1 MLKKLTS
8 LATAFLLLFSLTAC
22 SGNTPV
28 QTSAAISEAETQTSK
43 PVESTLETTSERAA
57 KERPETNM
65 ILVSGFLS
73 IGAVNLLEANE
84 AGTSLNQYHWTLATA
99 PDEASAKLLSGEAD
113 IAAVPTNM
121 AATLYNKS
129 EGKVVIVAVNTL
141 GVTKLMSTDDSIKS
155 LDDLKGKT
163 VYGSGQGS
171 IPEYTF
177 DYVLRQN
184 GLEPGVDVT
193 VEYKPGHEEVSAQMS
208 AGNIEIATIPMPS
221 AAQVAANNQNAH
233 VILDL
238 TDEWNKLGTKALIS
252 QGCVVVRRDLIEKQP
267 EVLKN
272 FLTDYESSCKAV
284 HSDLEKTSE
293 LCETFG
299 VLKKPIAMKAIPE
312 SHQVY
317 IVGQEMKDGLEPFF
331 EVLFKANPK
340 SVGGALP
347 SEDFYYLP

>member
-1 MLKKLTS
+1 MKKFPGHSSGLKTGPACLRFKILDKPWKEKIIMLKKLTS
-8 LATAFLLLFSLTAC
+8 LTTAFLLLFSLTAC
-22 SGNTPV
+22 SGKSPV
-28 QTSAAISEAETQTSK
+28 QTSATVSETEQETTK
-43 PVESTLETTSERAA
+43 PVESAA
-57 KERPETNM
+57 KEKPEANM
-65 ILVSGFLS
+65 ILVGGFLS
-73 IGAVNLLEANE
+73 IGAVNLLEADE
-84 AGTSLNQYHWTLATA
+84 AGTSLNQYNWTLATA

-184 GLEPGVDVT
+184 GIEPGVDVT

-221 AAQVAANNQNAH
+221 AAQVADAH

-252 QGCVVVRRDLIEKQP
+252 QGCVVVRRDLIEKRP

-272 FLTDYESSCKAV
+272 FLTDYESSCKPFILIWKKHLNYAK
-284 HSDLEKTSE
+284 SLE
-293 LCETFG
+293 
-299 VLKKPIAMKAIPE
+299 
-312 SHQVY
+312 Y
-317 IVGQEMKDGLEPFF
+317 
-331 EVLFKANPK
+331 
-340 SVGGALP
+340 
-347 SEDFYYLP
+347 

>member
-28 QTSAAISEAETQTSK
+28 QTSAAISGAETQASK
-43 PVESTLETTSERAA
+43 PVESTLETSPERAA

-177 DYVLRQN
+177 
-184 GLEPGVDVT
+184 
-193 VEYKPGHEEVSAQMS
+193 EYKPGHEEVSAQMS

-252 QGCVVVRRDLIEKQP
+252 QGCVVVRRDLIEKRP

>member
-22 SGNTPV
+22 SGKTPV
-28 QTSAAISEAETQTSK
+28 QTSAAASEAEKETPK
-43 PVESTLETTSERAA
+43 PVETTLETTSERAA
-57 KERPETNM
+57 KERPEANM
-65 ILVSGFLS
+65 ILVGGFLS
-73 IGAVNLLEANE
+73 IGAVNLLEADE
-84 AGTSLNQYHWTLATA
+84 AGTSLNQYNWTLATA

-184 GLEPGVDVT
+184 GIEPGVDVT

-238 TDEWNKLGTKALIS
+238 TDEWNKLDTKALIS
-252 QGCVVVRRDLIEKQP
+252 QGCVVVRRDLIEKRP

-293 LCETFG
+293 LCEKFG

-317 IVGQEMKDGLEPFF
+317 IAGQEMKDGLEPFF

-340 SVGGALP
+340 SVGGVLP
-347 SEDFYYLP
+347 AEDFYYLP